1 MRLDKFLFEKGYFQ
15 SRQAAKDHIDAELV
29 SVNSKTSV
37 KASLD
42 VDENADIKI
51 IGRLHEFVSR
61 GGLKLKAALEFFGV
75 NVSDMI
81 AIDIGASTGGFTDCL
96 LKNGASEVYA
106 VDSGRDQLN
115 PTLLRDERV
124 HSYESMN
131 ARYLDEDTFPTK
143 FDIAVMDVS
152 FISQTL
158 LYKSVSNVLKENG
171 IFISLI
177 KPQFEAGKKFIGKG
191 GIVVKDKAV
200 YESVI
205 KNVCYEASKH
215 GLSCQRIAESPILGK
230 DGNKEFLALFVS
242 TGNTEATVPE
252 ISGSKG

>member
-29 SVNSKTSV
+29 SVNSKTAV

-42 VDENADIKI
+42 VDETADIKV

-61 GGLKLKAALEFFGV
+61 GGLKLKAALELFEV
-75 NVSDMI
+75 DVTNMT

-96 LKNGASEVYA
+96 LKRGALTVYA
-106 VDSGRDQLN
+106 VDSGRDQLS
-115 PTLLRDERV
+115 PTLLNDERV
-124 HSYESMN
+124 HSYESVN
-131 ARYLDEDTFPTK
+131 ARYLEADSFPTK

-177 KPQFEAGKKFIGKG
+177 KPQFEAGKKYIGKG
-191 GIVVKDKAV
+191 GIVVKDRAV

-205 KNVCYEASKH
+205 KNVCFEAARY
-215 GLSCQRIAESPILGK
+215 GLSCQRIIESPILGK
-230 DGNKEFLALFVS
+230 DGNKEFLALFVN
-242 TGNTEATVPE
+242 TGSLDATVPE